1 MTTADSKSLVSTLK
15 TENRTLHR
23 RIAKLEAKLISYQS
37 RVDALE
43 KEIKSGNNREIA
55 KLLDEIS
62 HNEHATGSKRS

>member
-1 MTTADSKSLVSTLK
+1 
-15 TENRTLHR
+15 
-23 RIAKLEAKLISYQS
+23 LEAKLISYQS